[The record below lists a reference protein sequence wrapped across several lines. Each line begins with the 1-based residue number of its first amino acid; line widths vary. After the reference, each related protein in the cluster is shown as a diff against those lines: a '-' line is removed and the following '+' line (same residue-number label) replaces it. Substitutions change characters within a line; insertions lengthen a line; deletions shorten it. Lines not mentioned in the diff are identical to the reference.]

1 MASLTRTARKPARK
15 ASPPRQAQSAR
26 KPKRYLRTADAA
38 PQQRPGWKPRKPHI
52 DVGRATL
59 LGQFVEAAYTM
70 YQDNPGNLTPPASSD
85 FPAGYQP
92 VAGVTMR
99 DFIFG
104 RTDPVFYGFVAQKAA
119 SPHELIMAMRGTD
132 SGIEWWDDLLS
143 IFQVKFRVPGCGYVA
158 YGFNR
163 IYDTIELLKYPAA
176 SAPNATGAER
186 SLASK
191 GTLAQQV
198 AALVASL
205 FPSAH
210 DSAAAAISVVGH
222 SLGAALSTL
231 YVMENAKTKKLKT
244 PMICTFGSP
253 RVGDATF
260 VRVFNSLKLKS
271 WRFAVDQDLAPQVP
285 PEAFGF
291 RHVDALFDLDA
302 SGKIVPSF
310 SCWHAMETYLSLIN
324 PALSPSQACAAKSFA
339 ASSRPVP
346 SGGSR

>member
-1 MASLTRTARKPARK
+1 MASLTRTRRKPTREAAPVRQAPPARK
-15 ASPPRQAQSAR
+15 S
-26 KPKRYLRTADAA
+26 KRYLRTADAA

-70 YQDNPGNLTPPASSD
+70 FEDNPGEMTPPASSD

-92 VAGVTMR
+92 IAGVTMR
-99 DFIFG
+99 DFTFG
-104 RTDPVFYGFVAQKAA
+104 STGPIFYGFVAKKTA
-119 SPHELIMAMRGTD
+119 SPDELVMAVRGTEG
-132 SGIEWWDDLLS
+132 GIEWWDDLQS

-163 IYDTIELLKYPAA
+163 IYETIELVKYPTAA
-176 SAPNATGAER
+176 SPNATAAER

-191 GTLAQQV
+191 GTLARQV
-198 AALVASL
+198 AALVESH
-205 FPSAH
+205 FPSISG
-210 DSAAAAISVVGH
+210 SAAPPISVVGH

-231 YVMENAKTKKLKT
+231 YVMENAKTEKLKT

-324 PALSPSQACAAKSFA
+324 PALSPCPACAQHGRSPR
-339 ASSRPVP
+339 RPVP
-346 SGGSR
+346 GGGSP